1 MEGMDHW
8 DWILLGAAAYV
19 AVTVLVR
26 LMLQR
31 RDRIITR
38 LRGQLQLDGERR
50 REATSEDA
58 GERGDEAA

>member
-31 RDRIITR
+31 RDRIIAH
-38 LRGQLQLDGERR
+38 LRGQLQQDGGRR
-50 REATSEDA
+50 REATSEHA

>member
-8 DWILLGAAAYV
+8 DWILLGAVAYV

-31 RDRIITR
+31 RDRIITH
-38 LRGQLQLDGERR
+38 LRGQLQQDGERR